1 MCLTYHSWNLSV
13 CSQEKLMEIST
24 HSWDFFYLNVQVS
37 SMEFTQ
43 LLLFTR
49 DGFKTTTTHKK
60 TKKVLMATVILSP
73 KVMSLILSEEF
84 SEHFEILSW

>member
-1 MCLTYHSWNLSV
+1 
-13 CSQEKLMEIST
+13 
-24 HSWDFFYLNVQVS
+24 
-37 SMEFTQ
+37 MEFTQ